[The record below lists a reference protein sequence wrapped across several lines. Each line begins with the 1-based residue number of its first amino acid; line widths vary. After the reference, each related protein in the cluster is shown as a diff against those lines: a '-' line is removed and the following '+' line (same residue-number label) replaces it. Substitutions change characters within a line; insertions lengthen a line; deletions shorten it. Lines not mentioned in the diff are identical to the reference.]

1 METMMLDKIGEFL
14 FFLVFGVF
22 GFILENAVWLVLIGL
37 GLWAAYEALGPCVA
51 PLAVLFAM
59 SGLHHL
65 FRK

>member
-22 GFILENAVWLVLIGL
+22 GFILENAVWLVLIAL
-37 GLWAAYEALGPCVA
+37 GLWGLYDSLGPC
-51 PLAVLFAM
+51 LGTFALVIAT
-59 SGLHHL
+59 SGLYSL